1 MQSRVIVSGEPLLF
15 NDVVERVQ
23 QAAASS
29 TTSTVEGTIERI
41 PDSGPS
47 GTNAAMMLPV
57 KHEGRV
63 VGVVQVMTDGG
74 TYSGSSSSSSRAS
87 SRRWPPPSAMRRL
100 QKDRRR
106 LEAAEAAARAAAAE
120 WEQAAQ
126 VLDAVGDGIFLIDA
140 DGVVRLLEP
149 RRRGGDGALV
159 RRRPR
164 PGARRAHARAGRRS
178 SLRSRSP
185 RSTAARAR

>member
-23 QAAASS
+23 QDGQFYN
-29 TTSTVEGTIERI
+29 VDREGTIEKI
-41 PDSGPS
+41 PDSGPA
-47 GTNAAMMLPV
+47 GTSAAMMLPV

-63 VGVVQVMTDGG
+63 VGVVQVMTDARR
-74 TYSGSSSSSSRAS
+74 YSEEQLELVEGLVAQMAAAVRNA
-87 SRRWPPPSAMRRL
+87 RL

-126 VLDAVGDGIFLIDA
+126 VLDAVGDGIFLL
-140 DGVVRLLEP
+140 DGEGRRPALEP
-149 RRRGGDGALV
+149 RRRDA
-159 RRRPR
+159 
-164 PGARRAHARAGRRS
+164 
-178 SLRSRSP
+178 
-185 RSTAARAR
+185 